1 MGYGHWA
8 ATMHATP
15 NPAPHDCSHTTPG
28 HCALVLHKEM
38 GAWEAPGAPG
48 PWLGGMGE
56 GEACGSKNMVWVHE
70 GPSKMEGGDWV
81 SLGLLWWLC
90 GAFVGLDQQP
100 PGWGPGA
107 GRGRPRRAV
116 IVQHRSMASPSFLF
130 HSSKGYV
137 GQYPCNFGG
146 HRHAGSGSAFALVPL
161 RY

>member
-1 MGYGHWA
+1 MRYGHWA

-15 NPAPHDCSHTTPG
+15 NPAPQDCSHTTLG

-100 PGWGPGA
+100 PGGGSRGGAWAAQARGDCVTQEYGIVFVSFSFIQGLCGAIPLQFLGP
-107 GRGRPRRAV
+107 
-116 IVQHRSMASPSFLF
+116 
-130 HSSKGYV
+130 
-137 GQYPCNFGG
+137 
-146 HRHAGSGSAFALVPL
+146 
-161 RY
+161 